1 MKRIHLLSPR
11 LANQIAAGEVVERPA
26 NIIKELV
33 ENSLD
38 AGAQRI
44 EIDVEQGGTK
54 LLRIRDDGHGIPKD
68 DLPLALSRH
77 ATSKI
82 TTLDDLEAV
91 HSLGFRGEALAS
103 ISSVSRLTLTSATIA
118 EKDEL
123 AQAWQVEVEGRDMAA
138 SVKPAAHPKGTTLE
152 VRDLFFNTPARR
164 KFLRTEKTE
173 FNHVDEYFKRL
184 ALSRYDVAFSLRHN
198 QKMIHS
204 LRPAIR
210 NIDKE
215 KRVAALLGTKF
226 IDAALHIDSEAAGLE
241 LKGWV
246 GLPTFSRSA
255 ADMQYFFVNGRVVRD
270 RLVVHA
276 IKQAYRDV
284 LYHGRQPAFVLYL
297 TVDPALVDVNVH
309 PTKHEVRFRDG
320 RLVHDYLFRTL
331 HKALADVRPDNQVA
345 PTSLQGSGVLQE
357 APEAGITTPALPANR
372 PQQVS
377 GIQAGEFSEQTRMSL
392 LPGRDPLSGQ
402 SIARQPNNAAGVQEH
417 LNAYQALSQP
427 LNVGQTGVRT
437 EERIDP
443 ETGEITTVQVEQGNT
458 QGLPEVEQGDVP
470 PLGFAIA
477 QLHGIYI
484 LSQNIH
490 GLVVVDMHA
499 AHERIT
505 YERLK
510 IAVDNQ
516 NVQSQPLLVPI
527 TVNVSEREA
536 DAAEQF
542 ADEFARFGVLFQRA
556 APESIMIRQIPVI
569 LQQAEVERLVTDMLA
584 DLIQHGSS
592 DRIQAHRNEILGTM
606 ACHGSVRANRK
617 LTLPEMNGLL
627 RDMEDTERSGQCNH
641 GRPTWTQMSMSDLD
655 KLFLRGR

>member
-38 AGAQRI
+38 AGSTRI
-44 EIDVEQGGTK
+44 EIDVEQGGIK

-82 TTLDDLEAV
+82 STLDDLEAV
-91 HSLGFRGEALAS
+91 SSLGFRGEALAS
-103 ISSVSRLTLTSATIA
+103 ISSVSRLTMTSATAPEEGEA
-118 EKDEL
+118 E
-123 AQAWQVEVEGRDMAA
+123 QAWQVEVEGREMAA
-138 SVKPAAHPKGTTLE
+138 SIKPAAHPKGTTLE

-198 QKMIHS
+198 QKVIHS

-215 KRVAALLGTKF
+215 KRVAALLGPKF
-226 IDAALHIDSEAAGLE
+226 IDAALHIDSEAAGLG
-241 LKGWV
+241 LTGWV

-270 RLVVHA
+270 RLVAHA

-297 TVDPALVDVNVH
+297 SVDPALVDVNVH

-331 HKALADVRPDNQVA
+331 HKALADVRPDHLSA
-345 PTSLQGSGVLQE
+345 PTSLQGSGVLKE
-357 APEAGITTPALPANR
+357 GDASGISSPALMANSQ
-372 PQQVS
+372 QQVT

-392 LPGRDPLSGQ
+392 LPGRNPMTGQPLGQ
-402 SIARQPNNAAGVQEH
+402 GSPTGVQEH

-427 LNVGQTGVRT
+427 LNIQSNSALT

-443 ETGEITTVQVEQGNT
+443 ETGEITHVLVESN
-458 QGLPEVEQGDVP
+458 LPQESDVP

-484 LSQNIH
+484 LSQNAH

-510 IAVDNQ
+510 IAVDHQ

-527 TVNVSEREA
+527 TISVSEGEA
-536 DAAEQF
+536 DAAEQY
-542 ADEFARFGVLFQRA
+542 AEEFARFGVLLQRA

-584 DLIQHGSS
+584 DLMQHGSS

-617 LTLPEMNGLL
+617 LTVPEMNGLL